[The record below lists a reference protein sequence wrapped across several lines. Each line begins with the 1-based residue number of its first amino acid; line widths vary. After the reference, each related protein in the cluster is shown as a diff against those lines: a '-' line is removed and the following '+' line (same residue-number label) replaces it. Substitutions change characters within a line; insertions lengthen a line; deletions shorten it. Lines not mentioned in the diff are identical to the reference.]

1 MTEPLR
7 AALPEAQ
14 YLERIGALAYA
25 VSYLEW
31 TLLGDLHRLAG
42 DLPSALTLDALEP
55 QTTGRIATLAV
66 QHAEEM
72 ASGPVKDYVL
82 AIAAALREIAQLRN
96 DVLHARPAT
105 TPEGLQRLNRAD
117 TKRGRFTGQRFWIDE
132 EWLDRATEVYN
143 THAAIVTGHRP
154 SFEMR
159 PHGPASG
166 GISND

>member
-25 VSYLEW
+25 VSYMEW

-42 DLPSALTLDALEP
+42 DLPSSLTLDTLEP
-55 QTTGRIATLAV
+55 QTTGRIATR
-66 QHAEEM
+66 AEQRAQEM
-72 ASGPVKDYVL
+72 ASGPMKDYVV
-82 AIAAALREIAQLRN
+82 AAATALREIAQLRN

-105 TPEGLQRLNRAD
+105 TPDGLQRLNRAE
-117 TKRGRFTGQRFWIDE
+117 TKGGRVTGQRFWIDE

-143 THAAIVTGHRP
+143 THAAVVTEHRP

-159 PHGPASG
+159 PHGPASA